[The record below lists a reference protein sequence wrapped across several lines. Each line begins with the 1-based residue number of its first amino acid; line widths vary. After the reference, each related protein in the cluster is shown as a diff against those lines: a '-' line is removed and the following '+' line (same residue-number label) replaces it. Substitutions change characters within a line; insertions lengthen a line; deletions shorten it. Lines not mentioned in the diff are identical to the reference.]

1 MGLIV
6 VTIKHWL
13 IVLQQPILIGWD
25 SNVAFNKLF
34 HEQNY
39 FLIIWSPGMQIC
51 LM

>member
-6 VTIKHWL
+6 VAIKL
-13 IVLQQPILIGWD
+13 FSLVLQPPIMIGWD
-25 SNVAFNKLF
+25 KNVAFKLLL